1 MPASDQAVSKDRY
14 MLVPRTLIF
23 ITHDE
28 KVLLLKGDK
37 NKLLWAGLYNG
48 IGGHIEQGEDILA
61 AARRELLEETGLE
74 DIKLWLS
81 GFITIDTQSNPGV
94 CIFIFKGDYT
104 QGALLPSSEG
114 SLEWVHKTE
123 IDQLPLVSDLHVLLP
138 RVLKQKESDPI
149 ILAHSEYNLNG
160 DLVLTFR

>member
-1 MPASDQAVSKDRY
+1 MPASDQDVNKDRY

-28 KVLLLKGDK
+28 NVLLLRGDK
-37 NKLLWAGLYNG
+37 NKRLWAGLYNG

-81 GFITIDTQSNPGV
+81 GFITIDTQANPGV

-104 QGALLPSSEG
+104 QGVLLPSSEG
-114 SLEWVHKTE
+114 SLEWVHISA

-149 ILAHSEYNLNG
+149 ILAHSEYDLNG
-160 DLVLTFR
+160 DLVLTIR